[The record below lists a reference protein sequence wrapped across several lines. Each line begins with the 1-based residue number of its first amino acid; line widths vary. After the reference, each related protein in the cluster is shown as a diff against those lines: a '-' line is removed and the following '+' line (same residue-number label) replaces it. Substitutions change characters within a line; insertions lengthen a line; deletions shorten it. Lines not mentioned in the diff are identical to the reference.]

1 MYIFVSI
8 DMNNGYFEVK
18 QAEISDETI
27 VKMVDRYFEVK
38 GIKIQEIG
46 IIGGNE

>member
-8 DMNNGYFEVK
+8 DMGNGYFEVK

-27 VKMVDRYFEVK
+27 EKIVDRYFEIK

-46 IIGGNE
+46 ILGG